1 LKVVDMGLLRHPAS
15 EGLKRAR
22 TKALSMV
29 IERYNPVDPF
39 RFIIYSQWAGTPLR
53 PIGAAPPEAR

>member
-1 LKVVDMGLLRHPAS
+1 
-15 EGLKRAR
+15 LKRAR